1 MKMQCSKTAATMQ
14 TTASSRDHVLAFF
27 TRRAPQPKTGSS
39 MESNVKSET
48 GYDLLQLSGEVDL
61 HFSPKL
67 RENILGS
74 LKSGK
79 PLLVDMAGVSYIDS
93 SGIASLVE
101 GFQTAKSAKLAFGLL
116 NISQTAMQV
125 LTLTR
130 LDKIFSL
137 YSSADQF
144 RKQL

>member
-1 MKMQCSKTAATMQ
+1 MECS
-14 TTASSRDHVLAFF
+14 L
-27 TRRAPQPKTGSS
+27 
-39 MESNVKSET
+39 KSEA

-61 HFSPKL
+61 HFSPTL

-74 LKSGK
+74 LKAGK
-79 PLLVDMAGVSYIDS
+79 PLLVDLGGVSYIDS

-101 GFQTAKSAKLAFGLL
+101 GFQTAKGAKLGFGLL
-116 NISQTAMQV
+116 NISKPAMQV

-137 YSSADQF
+137 YDSADQF
-144 RKQL
+144 RTQLQAQ